1 MAARLFKRGRTWYV
15 TFYEDGRRVQRSTKC
30 TDKKAAE
37 AVARQWERDG
47 ADPDAAVR
55 RTATLTDALKL
66 LIDDRQEQATAG
78 RRSQQ
83 TVEFYQRK
91 VGHLTRVFEH
101 DESERYRPK
110 LLATLKAHDVD
121 RYISQRRAE
130 GAAENTISKE
140 LVALRAS
147 LKLALRAGL
156 WDRDP
161 ATVCPIAFAPEYK
174 PRKRAL
180 TVGELQRLL
189 PELTPDRAAAVA
201 FMVATSAEWGAV
213 GRAQRA
219 DVDLARQTVLV
230 RGTKRSTRWRTVPLV
245 SDAQRFLVRYAL
257 EHAEGAGGALFAS
270 WTNVRRDLIDA
281 CARAGI
287 EPVSPNDLRRT
298 CATWLRAA
306 GAPPDLLAALMGHT
320 DSRMVERVYGR
331 LPPDA
336 LARRLGSCR

>member
-1 MAARLFKRGRTWYV
+1 MRLFKRGRTWYA
-15 TFYEDGRRVQRSTKC
+15 TFYEDGQRVQRSTKC

-37 AVARQWERDG
+37 TVARRWERDG

-83 TVEFYQRK
+83 TVEFYRRK

-101 DESERYRPK
+101 DDAERYTPK
-110 LLATLKAHDVD
+110 LLATLKAYDVD

-140 LVALRAS
+140 LTALRAS
-147 LKLALRAGL
+147 LKLARRAGL
-156 WDRDP
+156 WAGDP
-161 ATVCPIAFAPEYK
+161 AAVCPIAFAPEYK
-174 PRKRAL
+174 PKKRAL
-180 TVGELQRLL
+180 SVEELRKLL

-219 DVDLARQTVLV
+219 DVNTARQTVLV
-230 RGTKRSTRWRTVPLV
+230 RGTKRTTRWRTGMLPDIFSRLREVALLETEHKSSNIRHARRRHSCMLPRYGAAPRG
-245 SDAQRFLVRYAL
+245 SGRFGR
-257 EHAEGAGGALFAS
+257 AGGRAHATGWAS
-270 WTNVRRDLIDA
+270 QCCRT
-281 CARAGI
+281 
-287 EPVSPNDLRRT
+287 PV
-298 CATWLRAA
+298 
-306 GAPPDLLAALMGHT
+306 
-320 DSRMVERVYGR
+320 
-331 LPPDA
+331 PDA
-336 LARRLGSCR
+336 AWAL